1 MCRYRNKQ
9 TWFTNIQLNGI
20 VFLMFLEMENLTK
33 KIKIKA
39 IIRYF
44 VLEPKKSLFRKPF
57 ACLWNLT
64 TRKLS
69 KVNNQTSPDVF
80 AHWGRPGIGRTGAAE
95 APVSIPSVG
104 CGGVGWGVL
113 YLDLIEG
120 WSPRLASEEV
130 QPVAVRFD
138 NDDQG
143 VTHSLKVTA
152 GM

>member
-1 MCRYRNKQ
+1 MFPEIRFISLQNSNCK
-9 TWFTNIQLNGI
+9 LNGKVNQKNKNQSNHQI
-20 VFLMFLEMENLTK
+20 LCTR
-33 KIKIKA
+33 A
-39 IIRYF
+39 
-44 VLEPKKSLFRKPF
+44 KKSLFRKPF

-104 CGGVGWGVL
+104 CGRVGWGVL